1 MDKFVVRATDPSDLP
16 PGNQLSIRPERPWCS
31 TTGCKKRVTLLSAYE
46 IHGRILPAFKPFLTR
61 LMLSSYSEFAALN
74 QDQKHPSWFPS
85 RQPRT
90 NVISPFVTTI
100 DFDSKGIYLASGNN
114 AGRLFIH
121 EFETL
126 YCNAEKGSD
135 QSRALYLRCF
145 PVDKAVQAVRWNPS
159 NEDEV
164 ACVTTGSNLVYFY
177 DVACETFL
185 PSEVLKVKSLS
196 GWGELGGSVG
206 LFDLA
211 FFKIGKS
218 RLVACGKDGRVHLW
232 DRRSS
237 KASYATM
244 TVHDTEPSR
253 GLNSIQLSSDEQMLY
268 CGSEGGYIYL
278 WDLRGGKNSAFVS
291 SAKDYNQPVA
301 AIRIENQ
308 LRKIS
313 SLRAQTDICPSSVDA
328 ISLNPA
334 CEKQLAFHLSCGWS
348 GVLDMSTLDV
358 THIHCPPPPW
368 SHIMSDQRDSISV
381 FSTPGVATV
390 PTFQPR
396 TDVRRRKPVWLNTFP
411 VYAVGS
417 GSDSKVHMLDFTLGP
432 KSRYSLDHYRSNS
445 EKEWQTEL
453 RTSEAVV
460 AIASHP
466 LNDTLVAGC
475 EEGKLLLIG
484 QKKSSVAEH
493 EISEID
499 LESKVPSGE
508 GSAFG
513 AKAE

>member
-1 MDKFVVRATDPSDLP
+1 
-16 PGNQLSIRPERPWCS
+16 
-31 TTGCKKRVTLLSAYE
+31 
-46 IHGRILPAFKPFLTR
+46 
-61 LMLSSYSEFAALN
+61 
-74 QDQKHPSWFPS
+74 
-85 RQPRT
+85 
-90 NVISPFVTTI
+90 
-100 DFDSKGIYLASGNN
+100 
-114 AGRLFIH
+114 
-121 EFETL
+121 
-126 YCNAEKGSD
+126 
-135 QSRALYLRCF
+135 
-145 PVDKAVQAVRWNPS
+145 
-159 NEDEV
+159 
-164 ACVTTGSNLVYFY
+164 
-177 DVACETFL
+177 
-185 PSEVLKVKSLS
+185 
-196 GWGELGGSVG
+196 
-206 LFDLA
+206 
-211 FFKIGKS
+211 
-218 RLVACGKDGRVHLW
+218 
-232 DRRSS
+232 
-237 KASYATM
+237 M